1 MAADANESQ
10 SNPPMVSDPVQTVFR
25 DAKHYH
31 PTGDCIIRVQN
42 TLFKIHKFHLVHNS
56 SVFAGMFDI
65 PSGEQQEEG
74 KSDDSPIVLEGEKAF
89 GFRSVLKYMYAGGMG
104 MQIDVIPLS
113 ALREIIAVAEFA
125 EKYEM
130 ADLKEWA
137 LSFIY
142 RRIFGPPTGKAK
154 QPLMDLPEQDLAALH
169 ELYCRLDGDVA
180 CEYRDLIMA
189 TWCTRVEKNRLPIAG
204 VLRAAEASEQY
215 TYLAELYCVQLR
227 RMKGHARVLTPTPF
241 PTDDIP
247 PVHLQRIYAGYCS
260 LSLAWDRLREVGVHY
275 PHQPGTCP
283 SERHHTKVC
292 VSRLEKRWKEAIS
305 ASESI
310 QPDVTRMQRRLD
322 LLVRYL
328 RKHTELEDGRKW
340 ECFARFSGPNG
351 ALAELADDF
360 ILPAH
365 FFPGLKLS
373 IIR

>member
-1 MAADANESQ
+1 
-10 SNPPMVSDPVQTVFR
+10 MVSDPVQTVFR

-65 PSGEQQEEG
+65 PSGEQQEG

-89 GFRSVLKYMYAGGMG
+89 GFRSVLKYIYAGGMG
-104 MQIDVIPLS
+104 MQVDVIPLS

-189 TWCTRVEKNRLPIAG
+189 TWCTRVDENRLPIAG
-204 VLRAAEASEQY
+204 VLRAAEASKQY
-215 TYLAELYCVQLR
+215 TYLAEFYCVQLR

-241 PTDDIP
+241 PSDDIP
-247 PVHLQRIYAGYCS
+247 PVHLQRVYAGYCS

-310 QPDVTRMQRRLD
+310 QPDVTRMQRRLN

-360 ILPAH
+360 MLPAP
-365 FFPGLKLS
+365 FFPGLKWS
-373 IIR
+373 ITC